1 MAYHYKPNNYNIYDE
16 NLSFE
21 ENVRAGAVFT
31 KEHLD
36 ILEAAVK
43 RASADFAIGEMSV
56 VDTEEEAHAEVEFD
70 KASGTNFIH
79 IAIPRGP
86 KGDKGD
92 VGPAGPAGKDGVG
105 LTGVASQL
113 TKLADPSSATTQE
126 IATKVNEIIDILVA
140 RGICT
145 L

>member
-43 RASADFAIGEMSV
+43 RASADFAIGEIAI

-86 KGDKGD
+86 K
-92 VGPAGPAGKDGVG
+92 
-105 LTGVASQL
+105 
-113 TKLADPSSATTQE
+113 
-126 IATKVNEIIDILVA
+126 
-140 RGICT
+140 
-145 L
+145 

>member
-56 VDTEEEAHAEVEFD
+56 VDTEE
-70 KASGTNFIH
+70 
-79 IAIPRGP
+79 
-86 KGDKGD
+86 
-92 VGPAGPAGKDGVG
+92 
-105 LTGVASQL
+105 
-113 TKLADPSSATTQE
+113 
-126 IATKVNEIIDILVA
+126 
-140 RGICT
+140 
-145 L
+145 